1 MQKRD
6 IMPPTLW
13 GNTPMA
19 VEAPNIL
26 VTILAFLTLIGTLVV
41 VHELGHYWVGRWF
54 GVKAE
59 KFSIGFGP
67 QLWGRVDKRGTLW
80 RIGALPLGGYVQF
93 AGDMNPSSQPDEN
106 WHKMPADERNQTF
119 QSKSLWKRAL
129 IVFAGPAINFLFA
142 IILLSGLLMTH
153 GRAIVEPVVST
164 VKADSPAAKIGLTAG
179 DRILMVNGQNVEDFF
194 ELAREVSVYPDENIA
209 LTYSRDGKIQTQD
222 VRIAVRVERD
232 RFGNESRIGLLGI
245 SPVQKIVMQ
254 KAGFFEAPVL
264 AVKETGNIIRL
275 TLKTI
280 GQMISGKRSV
290 KELGGPLKIAKVSGE
305 YYTLGLVAFIGLA
318 AMISINLGFMNL
330 LPIPM
335 LDGGHLLLYAVEAV
349 RRRPATPQVQEWAF
363 RAGFVMLVGFM
374 LMVTFNDLTSFGL
387 FGR

>member
-1 MQKRD
+1 
-6 IMPPTLW
+6 
-13 GNTPMA
+13 MA
-19 VEAPNIL
+19 AEAPNIF
-26 VTILAFLTLIGTLVV
+26 VTVLAFLTLIGTLVV
-41 VHELGHYWVGRWF
+41 VHELGHYSVGRWF

-67 QLWGRVDKRGTLW
+67 QIWGRVDKRGTLW
-80 RIGALPLGGYVQF
+80 RVGALPLGGYVQF

-106 WHKMPADERNQTF
+106 WHLMPAEERNQTF
-119 QSKSLWKRAL
+119 QSKALWKRAL

-142 IILLSGLLMTH
+142 IVVLSGLLMTYGH
-153 GRAIVEPVVST
+153 PVVEPVVST
-164 VKADSPAAKIGLTAG
+164 VKADSPAAQIGLQAG
-179 DRILMVNGQNVEDFF
+179 DRILSVNGKNVEDFF

-209 LTYSRDGKIQTQD
+209 LTFSRDDKIQTRD
-222 VRIAVRVERD
+222 VTIAARIDRD

-245 SPVQKIVMQ
+245 SPIQKVVMKQ
-254 KAGFFEAPVL
+254 VGLLEAPVR
-264 AVKETGNIIRL
+264 AVKETANIVRL

-280 GQMISGKRSV
+280 GQMISGTRSV

-305 YYTLGLVAFIGLA
+305 YYSMGLVAFISLA

-335 LDGGHLLLYAVEAV
+335 LDGGHLLLYGIEAV

-363 RAGFVMLVGFM
+363 RAGFVMLIGFM
-374 LMVTFNDLTSFGL
+374 LMVTFNDLSSFGL
-387 FGR
+387 FGG